1 LERVEGATDVFNLAL
16 KATRST
22 FDERGDAI
30 VEQSGFTPDYPHQLR
45 REFQA
50 LYRHG
55 VRNARIFRIYP
66 GPSNPQRDVSPLTSL
81 PGTPTQEQEAF
92 ATLWEGD
99 EAVRDAATKLGE
111 AERGLDKAADAAIAE
126 LDAAMKRIADKY
138 EHEPD

>member
-1 LERVEGATDVFNLAL
+1 
-16 KATRST
+16 
-22 FDERGDAI
+22 
-30 VEQSGFTPDYPHQLR
+30 
-45 REFQA
+45 
-50 LYRHG
+50 
-55 VRNARIFRIYP
+55 
-66 GPSNPQRDVSPLTSL
+66 LTSL

-111 AERGLDKAADAAIAE
+111 AERRLDKAADAAIAE